1 MTDIYA
7 KTRPVD
13 RLFLGYNAL
22 LAAGWLVAAAR
33 AGSGSTAITGIAWAG
48 AHVAALA
55 VPFGARRLRMYSDRG
70 ALVALLYPLAALP
83 WFWGELGTLL
93 PLVHGHANDGA
104 VQRWDLALLG
114 AHVHATWMARSHAQ
128 WLVSTMYTSYLSFYI
143 LLAVMPVM
151 LLAKQ
156 RAGALEDYV
165 YRIMLTYCA
174 CGAIYMLFPVIG
186 PTPIYP
192 PGTPIAQSVFVR
204 LLRVIDSAG
213 DSLGT
218 SFPSS
223 HAAVGVTIVIGAW
236 RWFRPAIAGL
246 LAADA
251 AYMTLAAVYTQNHY
265 AIDVIAGAGLAIVL
279 VAVARHSAS
288 AIPSVPLILDHQRPD
303 RPIGG
308 RWAEEDRKIR
318 GVQTAA

>member
-1 MTDIYA
+1 MTDTHA
-7 KTRPVD
+7 TTRPVD
-13 RLFLGYNAL
+13 RLFIGYNAL
-22 LAAGWLVAAAR
+22 VAVGWLVAAAR
-33 AGSGSTAITGIAWAG
+33 AASRSTAIVAAAWAG
-48 AHVAALA
+48 AHMAALA
-55 VPFGARRLRMYSDRG
+55 LPFGARRLRMYSDRG

-93 PLVHGHANDGA
+93 PLVHGHAYDA
-104 VQRWDLALLG
+104 TVQRWDLALLG
-114 AHVHATWMARSHAQ
+114 AHVHATWMAQSHAR
-128 WLVSTMYTSYLSFYI
+128 WLVSTMYTSYLSFYA
-143 LLAVMPVM
+143 LLAVMPLM
-151 LLAKQ
+151 LLATQ
-156 RAGALEDYV
+156 RVGALEDYV

-174 CGAIYMLFPVIG
+174 CGTIYMLFPVIG
-186 PTPIYP
+186 PTPVYP
-192 PGTPIAQSVFVR
+192 PGTPIEQSALVR
-204 LLRVIDSAG
+204 LMRLIESAG

-279 VAVARHSAS
+279 VAVARQSARH
-288 AIPSVPLILDHQRPD
+288 PLDNSVSHFLEPAPFRATDVAFALPAGLRS
-303 RPIGG
+303 
-308 RWAEEDRKIR
+308 
-318 GVQTAA
+318 

>member
-1 MTDIYA
+1 MTDTHA
-7 KTRPVD
+7 NTRPVD
-13 RLFLGYNAL
+13 RLFIGYNVL
-22 LAAGWLVAAAR
+22 VAAGWLVAAAR
-33 AGSGSTAITGIAWAG
+33 GGPGSAAVVGIAWAG

-55 VPFGARRLRMYSDRG
+55 VPFGARRLRTYSDRG
-70 ALVALLYPLAALP
+70 ALVAGLYPLVALP

-93 PLVHGHANDGA
+93 PLVHGGA
-104 VQRWDLALLG
+104 YDATVQRWDLALLG

-128 WLVSTMYTSYLSFYI
+128 WLVSTMYASYLSFYA
-143 LLAVMPVM
+143 LLGVMPLM
-151 LLAKQ
+151 LLASQ
-156 RAGALEDYV
+156 RVGALEDYV

-174 CGAIYMLFPVIG
+174 CGVIYMLFPVIG

-192 PGTPIAQSVFVR
+192 PGTPIGQSGFVR
-204 LLRVIDSAG
+204 LLRHIDSAG

-265 AIDVIAGAGLAIVL
+265 AIDVIAGAALAIVL
-279 VAVARHSAS
+279 VAVARHSAR
-288 AIPSVPLILDHQRPD
+288 AVPIVPLILEDQRAGP
-303 RPIGG
+303 PHTA
-308 RWAEEDRKIR
+308 RWTDEGHRTRD
-318 GVQTAA
+318 VQTAA